1 MWLVVVVVVSAG
13 DGVSGGGSEGG
24 GSDGGCGGRWCRETE
39 ADVGSD

>member
-1 MWLVVVVVVSAG
+1 MVVVVSAG

-39 ADVGSD
+39 ADVGFD